1 MNTTRLVRGALAPL
15 LAGFAVASAHALTA
29 EQVYAKVSPSV
40 WRVVTYDADNLPLGQ
55 GSGVVVGTEA
65 VVTNCHVLAKAKR
78 VAVKREKETLDAKLA
93 MWDVKRDLCQLRVV
107 GLTAPA
113 VWVTDSRQVTVGQNV
128 FAVGNPKGL
137 ELTMSAGLVSSLRRN
152 TAGQL
157 VLIQTSAAISG
168 GSSGGGLFD
177 AQGNLVGLTTLG
189 SVSGDAQN
197 LNFAIPAEW
206 VRELPARHAAAA
218 ASAAGAGSTAAA
230 ASGGSTAVGATNDR
244 TFQQSADAPR

>member
-1 MNTTRLVRGALAPL
+1 
-15 LAGFAVASAHALTA
+15 VA
-29 EQVYAKVSPSV
+29 
-40 WRVVTYDADNLPLGQ
+40 
-55 GSGVVVGTEA
+55 
-65 VVTNCHVLAKAKR
+65 
-78 VAVKREKETLDAKLA
+78 
-93 MWDVKRDLCQLRVV
+93 
-107 GLTAPA
+107 
-113 VWVTDSRQVTVGQNV
+113 DSKQITVGQNV

-189 SVSGDAQN
+189 SVTGDAQN

-206 VRELPARHAAAA
+206 VRGLPARHASAA
-218 ASAAGAGSTAAA
+218 ASAAAANGNAQA
-230 ASGGSTAVGATNDR
+230 ASGGAAALGATSDR
-244 TFQQSADAPR
+244 TFQQSTDATR